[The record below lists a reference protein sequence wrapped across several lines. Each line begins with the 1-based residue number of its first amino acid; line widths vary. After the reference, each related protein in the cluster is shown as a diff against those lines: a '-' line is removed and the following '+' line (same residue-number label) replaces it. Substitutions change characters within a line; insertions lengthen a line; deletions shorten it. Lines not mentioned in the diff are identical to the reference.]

1 MIIERLD
8 NRSYFTTL
16 ISLCALLHYV
26 VCVCVFFLSIF
37 VLKVVLVSLCGTI
50 LSYIMYIPEYHNIF
64 YFTCEM

>member
-26 VCVCVFFLSIF
+26 VCVCFFLSIF

>member
-16 ISLCALLHYV
+16 ISLCALLHYA
-26 VCVCVFFLSIF
+26 VCVWFFLSIF
-37 VLKVVLVSLCGTI
+37 VLKVVLVSLCVTI
-50 LSYIMYIPEYHNIF
+50 LSYIMYIPEYHNIC